1 MMRQTAINDE
11 AKAALDLWGGHIERL
26 VGANVVAMRAG

>member
-1 MMRQTAINDE
+1 MMSGATRSTPG
-11 AKAALDLWGGHIERL
+11 GGHVERL